1 MIKEYIIIGV
11 IILVLIIIV
20 RSVKIVPKNHSPNQ
34 SPSKEKWT
42 YDDYNKMAE
51 SLISKKLY
59 YGMGLLNFIVNGDR
73 RNDIRIIY
81 IYERIA
87 ESYVDQDEE
96 IESFLQKE
104 IPNKQIAN
112 KTYKNIILE
121 IYGDGQ
127 KRIAQK
133 ICEKVASKYF

>member
-1 MIKEYIIIGV
+1 MDVVLVIIGIV
-11 IILVLIIIV
+11 LLIIFIF
-20 RSVKIVPKNHSPNQ
+20 
-34 SPSKEKWT
+34 SKVKWT
-42 YDDYNKMAE
+42 TNEAHLANKSSKTEWDYNDYNKLAE

-87 ESYVDQDEE
+87 ESFVDQDKE
-96 IESFLQKE
+96 IESFIQKE